1 MSLLRAL
8 IGQSRFVIQ
17 ISATSVSLEDNSAL
31 LQARLLSARLWSR
44 LIYMQKSSFK
54 KKKKRRRRKRKRRRK
69 ENRKIE
75 VQRGTPFAFSSS
87 MVIKIYLAIKFP
99 IPHDRMFLSTQEVR
113 DL

>member
-54 KKKKRRRRKRKRRRK
+54 KKKEEEEEK
-69 ENRKIE
+69 EKEEEKKTERSKFSE
-75 VQRGTPFAFSSS
+75 VSHLHSRVAW
-87 MVIKIYLAIKFP
+87 
-99 IPHDRMFLSTQEVR
+99 
-113 DL
+113 